1 MPKCSE
7 DLWTPCIV
15 VQKERERPQVI
26 GEAVWAWTIAPLFV
40 LIFRLLVVL
49 ASSTC
54 GNQHFF
60 LSLRCADCYP
70 IRIRDERKR
79 LVATSPVITKRRGPS
94 WGGTITRRT
103 ASWNRRDVTQELSAQ
118 PVYVRRKDTA
128 PLSATEEQTARA
140 IGAYAQ
146 CACSLALQ
154 MGSIN

>member
-26 GEAVWAWTIAPLFV
+26 GEAVWAWTTAPLFV
-40 LIFRLLVVL
+40 LIFILLVVL

-60 LSLRCADCYP
+60 LSLRCADCYS

-94 WGGTITRRT
+94 WGGQLPGERHRET
-103 ASWNRRDVTQELSAQ
+103 AETWHKSSQ
-118 PVYVRRKDTA
+118 PSRYMFGGKT
-128 PLSATEEQTARA
+128 PLR
-140 IGAYAQ
+140 
-146 CACSLALQ
+146 LALQ
-154 MGSIN
+154 KSRPHAPSVPTRSAPAHLHCKWGV